1 VDELTVRVMLVEWVS
16 VPELPVTVTVAIPTV
31 ADAEAVNVRVDVTLL
46 LASGVTGL
54 AEKVAVTPLGK
65 LVALKL
71 VAELKL
77 F

>member
-1 VDELTVRVMLVEWVS
+1 M
-16 VPELPVTVTVAIPTV
+16 VTVAIPTV
-31 ADAEAVNVRVDVTLL
+31 ADAEAVKVRVDVTLL

-65 LVALKL
+65 LVALKV